1 MSDRSSKG
9 RTFFEFESPEEL
21 FRIAAAADWPAVLLN
36 ARKRML
42 FAMVGFGYVYYAKIT
57 DDSPWMSARF
67 AIVNELKGYVRPS
80 DAPSTEADEASIAIV
95 RVSRVFSAKRREG
108 LKTEKVKPMRPVR
121 T

>member
-1 MSDRSSKG
+1 MSDRPSKG

-21 FRIAAAADWPAVLLN
+21 FRIAAAAHWPAVLLN

-42 FAMVGFGYVYYAKIT
+42 FAVVGFGYVYYAKIT

-80 DAPSTEADEASIAIV
+80 DAPSAEADEASIAIV
-95 RVSRVFSAKRREG
+95 RVSRIFSAKRRKQRVAHAEIDSD
-108 LKTEKVKPMRPVR
+108 
-121 T
+121 